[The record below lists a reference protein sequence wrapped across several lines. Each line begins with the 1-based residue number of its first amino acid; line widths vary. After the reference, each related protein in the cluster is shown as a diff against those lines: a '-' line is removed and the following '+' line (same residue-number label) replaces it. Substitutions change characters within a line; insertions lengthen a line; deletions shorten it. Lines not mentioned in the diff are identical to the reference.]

1 MNIYQAIWDADM
13 RGNGIPSILP
23 NEKGDISKGF
33 VVVDREGGHSQHFI
47 LRDIHIPDK
56 KRSSYLLFE
65 KLLDNFSL
73 NQTSKERNTENEAK
87 EVEDFL
93 LMAISSPPMVIAK
106 KFIEDNNQIELTSS
120 EWYSLLY
127 DLWFR
132 QFDWD
137 SGKDLS
143 GFEHVFIGEQKGR
156 KLVGHHF
163 WYKYWLEDSNVI
175 NNKKQLDTAVNQ
187 QEQNPAAPI
196 VVTIGCHLKAYDF
209 AKRRFIKVLKKK
221 CAFFVGLSPE
231 GLLAIGTVRAMP
243 NAPVDSIINGA
254 TYTLE
259 LIKSPDGKSI
269 RTFYPVFAT

>member
-23 NEKGDISKGF
+23 NEKVDISKGF
-33 VVVDREGGHSQHFI
+33 IVVDMEGGNSQHFI

-106 KFIEDNNQIELTSS
+106 QFIEDNDQIVLTSS
-120 EWYSLLY
+120 EWYSFLY
-127 DLWFR
+127 ELWFR
-132 QFDWD
+132 QFDWE
-137 SGKDLS
+137 SGRDLS

-175 NNKKQLDTAVNQ
+175 NNKVQPDTGFDNQ
-187 QEQNPAAPI
+187 QEQSSAAPI
-196 VVTIGCHLKAYDF
+196 VVTISCHLKAYDF
-209 AKRRFIKVLKKK
+209 AKRRFIKVFKKK

-231 GLLAIGTVRAMP
+231 GLLAMGTVRAMP

-269 RTFYPVFAT
+269 RTFYPIF